1 MDVNH
6 DRQLNIKLNSN
17 EELRLIFDDISPR
30 TPLSEVFQLK
40 TELKSRLDLISED
53 RERLKILHKTLTS
66 EKSALIQDF
75 THRSQIHQELSSYFT
90 QLNAKNLK
98 ELEIE
103 AKVLSELNQ
112 RKKAL
117 INKMRGLLQ
126 NSPIKENN
134 PKPKRLLTFEYNPV
148 PKLAPRESLSP
159 CRTLHSER
167 RQKVAAFR
175 YSICN

>member
-1 MDVNH
+1 MDVNQ
-6 DRQLNIKLNSN
+6 DSQLNIKLNSN
-17 EELRLIFDDISPR
+17 QELRLIFDDISPR
-30 TPLSEVFQLK
+30 TPLSEVLQLK
-40 TELKSRLDLISED
+40 IELKSRLELISED
-53 RERLKILHKTLTS
+53 RERLKIHYKNCTS
-66 EKSALIQDF
+66 EKSALLQDF
-75 THRSQIHQELSSYFT
+75 IHRKQIHEELSSYFT
-90 QLNAKNLK
+90 QRNTRKVK

-103 AKVLSELNQ
+103 AKVLSDLNQ

-126 NSPIKENN
+126 SSPIKENN

-148 PKLAPRESLSP
+148 SKLAIRESKSP
-159 CRTLHSER
+159 CRNLHSER